1 MIADQA
7 FHPENEGRRDM
18 SDSNPGRFPQLG
30 PSGHVDDFARRNL
43 PPFQQWPELLL
54 ERPEFRYP
62 DDLNAA
68 VELTDRLV
76 EKGFGDRVALIGNG
90 RQRTYKELTD
100 WSNRLAH
107 ALVENYG
114 VKPGN
119 RVLIRSGNNPAL
131 VAAWLAATKAGAVV
145 VNTMPMLRATELTK
159 IVDKAEIALA
169 LSDSRI
175 ADELVACAK
184 TDRFLKQVGNF
195 GGTSNHDAELDRV
208 ALSKPVKF
216 DAVKTG
222 RDDVAL
228 LGFTSG
234 TTGEPKATMHF
245 HRDLMIVAD
254 GYAREV
260 LNVTPDDV
268 FVGSSPLAFTFGLG
282 GLAVF
287 PLRFGATATLLE
299 NASPPEMVK
308 IIETYKATICFTSPT
323 AYRAMMA
330 AMDKGADL
338 SSLRL
343 AVSAGETLPAPVF
356 DSWTRRTGKTILDG
370 IGSTEL
376 LHIFITNRPGDS
388 AAGKTGKPVSG
399 YEAKVVDDD
408 MNELPPGTTG
418 KLAVRGPTG
427 SRYLADSRQSNYVRD
442 GWNLT
447 GDTFVS
453 DANGALLLV
462 PRSEDMIVSSGYNIA
477 GPDVEAALLSHPA
490 VAECG
495 VVAAPDAARGMI
507 VKAYVVL
514 AADFTG
520 DAELTTA
527 LQDHVKRTIAPY
539 KYPRAIEFVVQLPK
553 TETGK
558 LQRFALRQIALN
570 TAAE

>member
-1 MIADQA
+1 
-7 FHPENEGRRDM
+7 M
-18 SDSNPGRFPQLG
+18 SDQPQNLG

-43 PPFQQWPELLL
+43 PAAGLWPDLLL
-54 ERPEFRYP
+54 DRPEFYYP
-62 DDLNAA
+62 EYLNVA
-68 VELTDRLV
+68 VELTDRNV
-76 EKGFGDRVALIGNG
+76 EKGFGDHIALIGNG
-90 RQRTYKELTD
+90 RQRTYKELAD

-145 VNTMPMLRATELTK
+145 VNTMPMLRAGELTK
-159 IVDKAEIALA
+159 IVEKAEIALA
-169 LSDSRI
+169 LTDSRI

-184 TDRFLKQVGNF
+184 TSRFLKQVVNF
-195 GGTSNHDAELDRV
+195 DGTSNHDAELDRV
-208 ALSKPVKF
+208 ALNKPVRF
-216 DAVKTG
+216 DAVRTG

-245 HRDLMIVAD
+245 HRDLLIVAD
-254 GYAREV
+254 GYARSV
-260 LNVTPDDV
+260 LRVTPEDV
-268 FVGSSPLAFTFGLG
+268 FVGSPPLAFTFGLG
-282 GLAVF
+282 GLAIF

-299 NASPPEMVK
+299 NAAPSEMVK

-330 AMDKGADL
+330 AMDEGADL

-356 DSWTRRTGKTILDG
+356 EDWTRKTGKTILDG

-376 LHIFITNRPGDS
+376 LHIFITNREGDAAPGT
-388 AAGKTGKPVSG
+388 TGRPVTG
-399 YEAKVVDDD
+399 YEAKIVDDD
-408 MNELPPGTTG
+408 MTELPAGSVG

-427 SRYLADSRQSNYVRD
+427 CRYLADSRQTNYVRG

-447 GDTFVS
+447 GDAFVQ
-453 DANGALLLV
+453 DEKGRFCFVARAD
-462 PRSEDMIVSSGYNIA
+462 DMIISSGYNIA
-477 GPDVEAALLSHPA
+477 GPEVEAALLSHPA

-495 VVAAPDAARGMI
+495 VVGAPDEARGMI
-507 VKAYVVL
+507 VKAYVVVASGITADETL
-514 AADFTG
+514 A
-520 DAELTTA
+520 TA
-527 LQDHVKRTIAPY
+527 LQEHVKREIAPY
-539 KYPRAIEFVVQLPK
+539 KYPRALEFVNQLPK

-558 LQRFALRQIALN
+558 LKRFALRQLAKAGPASADM
-570 TAAE
+570 AAE